1 MKELSKQEIESIE
14 AAATAHANKP
24 HYSNGSKYS
33 VSPIMYIKKGYIAGA
48 TEQAIK
54 AKELVEA
61 LNRIWNVCLKTSVSE
76 EQMQKDFKSVWDISN
91 EALNSYN
98 KTSKA
103 HE

>member
-14 AAATAHANKP
+14 AAADAIFPESRCKEL
-24 HYSNGSKYS
+24 
-33 VSPIMYIKKGYIAGA
+33 GYIAGA
-48 TEQAIK
+48 TEKAIK